1 MIMKH
6 ISLIPSLL
14 CGLLLLPGLS
24 ACHERMSVDDPSS
37 PVTSDDE
44 YTILDEPLVLEFLVN
59 APRKVD
65 PSVTASTRAVGDLD
79 RTYSQ
84 PDKDKATVNTPK
96 REKGEYN
103 TGDEDYDDLLW
114 RNSLFMTDWIRTL
127 SIPELRP
134 QDYKVE
140 GLIGLPSQDLFDI
153 HYGNDIPEA
162 DKANVPAKVT
172 LTLYALPNER
182 VLTFIANGRHY
193 TNGPSSSDKGLADL
207 SLENPY
213 LLSSRSD
220 YFIGE
225 WMKQPLGTDEL
236 SVNSGG
242 GVFEKSYLPMYARLY
257 KVSKDP
263 NSKGILASETPD
275 GVAVPTKSIYL
286 ERAVSLV
293 TVDWQRPKVYDP
305 KTYEWTIVF
314 SSFVEDVEFGYFPN
328 LTSVVPSNW
337 TGVQEKINEYQLPW
351 VRVKEDFT
359 HIPAYWH
366 FLLNRKFTWSGDT
379 PASHGIHFKT
389 GRSVFF
395 VPENFPTEEK
405 WQSSIVVILTKFD
418 KQTEEIIER
427 RYQYFE
433 LPYGEKNSETGLL
446 EVHRN
451 TWYNLHIKLK
461 QTPSGPMPYI
471 VETWEDQPVDIPW

>member
-433 LPYGEKNSETGLL
+433 LPYGEKNSETGPL

-471 VETWEDQPVDIPW
+471 VETWSNQDVDLPW

>member
-1 MIMKH
+1 
-6 ISLIPSLL
+6 
-14 CGLLLLPGLS
+14 
-24 ACHERMSVDDPSS
+24 MSVDDPSS